1 MLSISKIQNFKSY
14 LYPMLVINVYQNKK
28 WIHHLTTTISISFIC
43 CLTNVVHILFRMLFI
58 CNPSDSERWIS
69 SRFSHSFKAFF
80 RFQILYHF
88 VYLCQLRFPFLQRRN
103 DSKEFYTPIWL
114 TPFTSNRF
122 IRRGFKDRVIECTQI
137 LIDFFSLWSCNN
149 IFSMIL
155 ATYQIL
161 EN

>member
-1 MLSISKIQNFKSY
+1 MLSISKIQNFKSC

-43 CLTNVVHILFRMLFI
+43 CLTNVVHILFRMPFI

-69 SRFSHSFKAFF
+69 SCFSHSFKAFF

-88 VYLCQLRFPFLQRRN
+88 VYLCQLQFPFLQRRN

-114 TPFTSNRF
+114 TPFMSNRF
-122 IRRGFKDRVIECTQI
+122 IRRCFKDRVIECTQT
-137 LIDFFSLWSCNN
+137 LIDFFSLWSCKN